1 MIRFLAL
8 LATLLATLAT
18 VQGTRAGFT
27 GSAQNSGATFT
38 TVTDW
43 EAPLVT
49 LTAPATASS
58 TNSTRPALSGAA
70 GNASGDAATVTVRIY
85 SGSSATGTPVQTLT
99 PTRTAA
105 TWTATPAT
113 LADGTY
119 TARATQANASGN
131 TGTSTASTFA
141 VDATRPT
148 ATSIAA
154 ANKGGAGTTV
164 GKLDSGDTVTF
175 TYSEAIDPASVLSG
189 WNGASTAVRVR
200 FSAGVPN
207 DSLTVLD
214 ASAGATVKLGSVATN
229 GDYVSLTTTIA
240 STMARSADGASIVV
254 TLGAPANVSPL
265 AVTAKNMSWAV
276 AGGVKDLA
284 GNAIGMPA
292 TPSETDS
299 DVDF

>member
-1 MIRFLAL
+1 MIRVLAFLAAL
-8 LATLLATLAT
+8 LAALAT

-27 GSAQNSGATFT
+27 ASAQNSGATFT
-38 TVTDW
+38 TASDW
-43 EAPLVT
+43 VAPVVT
-49 LTAPATASS
+49 LTAPANASS
-58 TNSTRPALSGAA
+58 TNSTRPVLSGAA

-85 SGSSATGTPVQTLT
+85 SGSAATGTPVQTLT

-105 TWTATPAT
+105 SWTATPTT

-119 TARATQANASGN
+119 TARATQGDASGN

-148 ATSIAA
+148 ATSVTA
-154 ANKGGAGTTV
+154 ANKGGAGTTA
-164 GKLDSGDTVTF
+164 GKLDSGDSVTF
-175 TYSEAIDPASVLSG
+175 TYSEAIDPASVLGG

-207 DSLTVLD
+207 DTFTVLD
-214 ASAGATVKLGSVATN
+214 AAGGTTVKLGSVASN
-229 GDYVSLTTTIA
+229 GDYVIFTTTIA

-265 AVTAKNMSWAV
+265 AVTAKNMSWTV
-276 AGGVKDLA
+276 GGGVTDLV
-284 GNAIGMPA
+284 GNVIA
-292 TPSETDS
+292 TPVTRSETDS